1 MIKSNE
7 IQNSTGNAGSTS
19 KADERFYRPELDV
32 LRFVAFLGVFF
43 YHLKP
48 RSLPPGL
55 LRYTVIPLIS
65 ALVRLGYDVLGAGN
79 FCVDLFFVLSS
90 YLITELLMR
99 EKAKRGF
106 LDVKAFYLRRI
117 LRIWPLYFFFIG
129 LAWVLQTFVPGQEFT
144 WHYVLA
150 FLLLSGNWI
159 SALHGLPAS
168 VALPLWSVSVEEQ
181 FYLLWPQVVR
191 RASRNLLAVVA
202 LGLLVIASGVRFV
215 LLSGHTT
222 AQMLSF
228 NTFTRLDGIAV
239 GILISLH
246 LRGNIPT
253 LSMARRIFF
262 VILGF
267 GGLVGATN
275 LLNGATSGAAPTMLR
290 GMLAFPLVAGAC
302 ALLFRAALGLP
313 VECMRIVRW
322 FRLVYLG
329 KISYGLY
336 VYHYLALLLVRLAL
350 GSLRVELYPVYS
362 LLGLGLT
369 VAFSTASYQF
379 LELPFLKLKERFTYV
394 HSRPDLQS

>member
-1 MIKSNE
+1 MIENSD
-7 IQNSTGNAGSTS
+7 IQNSTENAGSKI
-19 KADERFYRPELDV
+19 KAEERFYRPELDV
-32 LRFVAFLGVFF
+32 LRFIAFLGVFF

-48 RSLPPGL
+48 RTLPPEL
-55 LRYTVIPLIS
+55 LRYTAIPLVS
-65 ALVRLGYDVLGAGN
+65 TLVRLGYDLLGAGN

-90 YLITELLMR
+90 YLITELLVR

-129 LAWVLQTFVPGQEFT
+129 LAWVLQMFVPGQVFT

-181 FYLLWPQVVR
+181 FYLLWPLVVR
-191 RASRNLLAVVA
+191 ISSPTFLATVA
-202 LGLLVIASGVRFV
+202 IGLLVIASGVRFV
-215 LLSGHTT
+215 LLMGHTT
-222 AQMLSF
+222 MQMLSY

-239 GILISLH
+239 GILISLY

-253 LSMARRIFF
+253 LSKGGRTFF

-267 GGLVGATN
+267 GGLIGASD
-275 LLNGATSGAAPTMLR
+275 LLSSAASGAAPTLLR
-290 GMLAFPLVAGAC
+290 GMLGFPLVAAAG
-302 ALLFRAALGLP
+302 ALLFRSALGLP
-313 VECMRIVRW
+313 VESIRMVGR

-336 VYHYLALLLVRLAL
+336 VYHYLALSLARSAL
-350 GSLRVELYPVYS
+350 GPLRVELYPVYA
-362 LLGLGLT
+362 LFGLGLT
-369 VAFSTASYQF
+369 VAFSVASYQF

-394 HSRPDLQS
+394 HSRPE